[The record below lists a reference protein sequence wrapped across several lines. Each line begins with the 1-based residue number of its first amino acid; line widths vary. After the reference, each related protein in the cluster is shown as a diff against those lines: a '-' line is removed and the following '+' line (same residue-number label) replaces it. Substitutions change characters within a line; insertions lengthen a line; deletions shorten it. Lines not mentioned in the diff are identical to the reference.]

1 MWREPVSPVALPKK
15 PVTNTYRFG
24 DNCYYV
30 TIAKLLNMTV
40 SQLVDKTGEMQIS
53 GGAQD
58 HEIKALLD
66 ATGKPYQVAQ
76 CNSLAQAEEIAL
88 QNNHGFSKKFAIRFT
103 RPDTSRHMIV
113 LKWDSTEQV
122 CTYRDYQMNAEGA
135 DGQADISRSQVDFV
149 AWFPNV
155 N

>member
-1 MWREPVSPVALPKK
+1 MWREPASQVSLPKK
-15 PVTNTYRFG
+15 PVTNTFGFG

-30 TIAKLLNMTV
+30 TIAKMLNTTV
-40 SQLVDKTGEMQIS
+40 SELVGKTGEMQIS

-66 ATGKPYQVAQ
+66 ATGESYQVVP
-76 CNSLAQAEEIAL
+76 CNSLVQAEDIAL

-103 RPDTSRHMIV
+103 RPDSTRHMII
-113 LKWDSTEQV
+113 LKWNSIDQV
-122 CTYRDYQMNAEGA
+122 CEYRDYQMNNNGSDARE
-135 DGQADISRSQVDFV
+135 DISRSQVDFV